1 MALLSKKVFL
11 EASIF
16 CAFIDR
22 AHPKHEQAAAYF
34 RFFAEEEYMIFTDHT
49 SLMEAY
55 MTMYKEVSPS
65 LAKDFLRTMSLSNV
79 NVLYPEEQDSKAA
92 LKALVTYQSTD
103 LTFPKAL
110 SAVLAQKRGI
120 TQICTFDYLHP
131 LFGQA
136 LFYLPI

>member
-1 MALLSKKVFL
+1 MALISKKVFV
-11 EASIF
+11 ESSVF

-34 RFFAEEEYMIFTDHT
+34 RYFAEEEYMIFTDYPSLIESYT
-49 SLMEAY
+49 SI
-55 MTMYKEVSPS
+55 YKDISPS
-65 LAKDFLRTMSLSNV
+65 LAKDFLRTLSLSNV
-79 NVLYPEEQDSKAA
+79 NTLYPEEQDSKVA

-103 LTFPKAL
+103 LTFPKAI

-120 TQICTFDYLHP
+120 SQICTFDYLHP
-131 LFGQA
+131 LFGQV

>member
-1 MALLSKKVFL
+1 MALISKKVFV
-11 EASIF
+11 EASVF

-34 RFFAEEEYMIFTDHT
+34 RFFSEEEYMLFTDHI
-49 SLMEAY
+49 SLIEAY
-55 MTMYKEVSPS
+55 ANIYKDISPS
-65 LAKDFLRTMSLSNV
+65 LAKDFLRTLTLSNV
-79 NVLYPEEQDSKAA
+79 NVLYPEEGDSKAA

-103 LTFPKAL
+103 LTFPKAI

-131 LFGQA
+131 LFGQS